1 MMKTTLKTTSQHRHQ
16 RKCGN
21 QRGFTLVEI
30 MVALTIGLLMM
41 AGILQISLAN
51 KESSRLQRNMG
62 FVQENIRTA
71 SQILTSD
78 IRMAGLKTDIT
89 RDLSAPRLAAIE
101 GAIVG
106 GGSTNDQI
114 TIAYQSNTDC
124 LGLDTPPEAPG
135 QLRTAVNRYFTQN
148 LRLMCEGNG
157 NPGVPQP
164 LLEGV
169 EGLQILFG
177 ENTNGDGV
185 TPNRYVSAT
194 QANMSRVVAVRIGM
208 RFISREAVRPT
219 VDTNQ
224 YALLDAAPFTP
235 GANDRLLRR
244 ELTTTISL
252 RNDAQL

>member
-1 MMKTTLKTTSQHRHQ
+1 MKTILKTASQHRHQ
-16 RKCGN
+16 
-21 QRGFTLVEI
+21 QQGFTLVEI
-30 MVALTIGLLMM
+30 MVAMTIGLLMM

-51 KESSRLQRNMG
+51 KESGRLQRNMG
-62 FVQENIRTA
+62 FVQENIRT
-71 SQILTSD
+71 STQILTSD
-78 IRMAGLKTDIT
+78 IRMAGLKTNTT

-101 GAIVG
+101 GG
-106 GGSTNDQI
+106 GFDNDEI

-124 LGLDTPPEAPG
+124 LGQDTPLAAAG

-148 LRLMCEGNG
+148 LRLMCQGNAVG
-157 NPGVPQP
+157 STPQP
-164 LLEGV
+164 LVDGV

-185 TPNRYVSAT
+185 TPNRYVSAA
-194 QANMSRVVAVRIGM
+194 QATMSRVVAVRIGM
-208 RFISREAVRPT
+208 RFISRETVRPA